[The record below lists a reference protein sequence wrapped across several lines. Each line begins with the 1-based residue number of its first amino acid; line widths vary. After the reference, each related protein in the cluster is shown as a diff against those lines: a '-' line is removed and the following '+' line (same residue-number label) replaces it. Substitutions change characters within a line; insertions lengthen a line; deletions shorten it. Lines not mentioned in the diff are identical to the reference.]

1 MIQKILALLM
11 MLTMLLGMTAC
22 GTDGSREQV
31 PEAGPDAQTEPAGQA
46 EEEREGMIRVTAG
59 KHSFWVK
66 LEDNESAQALRDYLS
81 DGDKTIP
88 AENYGGFEKVCRLGK
103 TIPAN
108 DRQTMAAAGDVMLY
122 NGTQIVFFYGSNS
135 WSYTRLGKEEGLSA
149 EELEQILSGPETEL
163 TLSLLNEGTTES
175 SL

>member
-46 EEEREGMIRVTAG
+46 E
-59 KHSFWVK
+59 
-66 LEDNESAQALRDYLS
+66 
-81 DGDKTIP
+81 
-88 AENYGGFEKVCRLGK
+88 
-103 TIPAN
+103 
-108 DRQTMAAAGDVMLY
+108 
-122 NGTQIVFFYGSNS
+122 
-135 WSYTRLGKEEGLSA
+135 GLSA